1 MPYLV
6 GICFVT
12 TIGGFLFGYDTA
24 IIAGCNPFLESQFA
38 LSKTGLGW
46 VVSSALLGTII
57 GTALA
62 GSIADRRGRK
72 PTLILASLLLL
83 FSAIGSMLVPL
94 FLERPAGFG
103 WIVADRAAAQN
114 WLVVAR
120 MIGGIGVGI
129 TYAVSPLYIAE
140 IVPSRVRGRLV
151 SIYQLSIT
159 LGILFA
165 FVIDYFVLHA
175 AGDGAGAAV
184 AGQTTHGFW
193 HWAFVHELW
202 RGMFGTE
209 IPVAMIFFLLLLLVP
224 ETPRWLTGQG
234 REVEARS
241 VLTRIGGPERAEKSL
256 CEIREVLDREQGAF
270 RELLAPHLRIPLL
283 IGIFLPMF
291 SHLSGIAA
299 IMYFAPN
306 ILNEAMQST
315 EGSFLGATLVG
326 VINMLFTFVAIWK
339 VDKFGR
345 RALLLI
351 GVTGAC
357 VSLACVGLLFQ
368 IGSRWVLVPLLFYVA
383 CFAFSYGPVCWIILG
398 EIFPTR
404 IRGRAAALGAFSLSL
419 TSFVITQ
426 TNPIL
431 FETVSPAG
439 TFFIY
444 SALTAA
450 AIWFIWKFVPET
462 RGRTLESI
470 EKGWLKSKKGEF

>member
-24 IIAGCNPFLESQFA
+24 IIAGCNPFLESQFE
-38 LSKTGLGW
+38 LSKDGLGW
-46 VVSSALLGTII
+46 LVSSALLGTIF
-57 GTALA
+57 GCALA
-62 GSIADRRGRK
+62 GSIADRGGRK
-72 PTLILASLLLL
+72 PTLILAALLPL
-83 FSAIGSMLVPL
+83 FSAVGSMLVPL
-94 FLERPAGFG
+94 FLARPEGFG
-103 WIVADRAAAQN
+103 WIAADRSLAQN
-114 WLVVAR
+114 WLVAAR
-120 MIGGIGVGI
+120 LIGGVGVGI

-140 IVPSRVRGRLV
+140 IVPSRLRGRLV

-165 FVIDYFVLHA
+165 FVVDYFVLHA
-175 AGDGAGAAV
+175 AGEGAGAAV
-184 AGQTTHGFW
+184 AGPTPSGLFRW
-193 HWAFVHELW
+193 LFVDELW

-209 IPVAMIFFLLLLLVP
+209 IPVAVLFFLLLLLVP
-224 ETPRWLTGQG
+224 ETPRWLTSRG
-234 REVEARS
+234 RESEARAI
-241 VLTRIGGPERAEKSL
+241 LTRINGPQQAEKAMG
-256 CEIREVLDREQGAF
+256 EIREVLGQAAGAY

-306 ILNEAMQST
+306 ILNEAMAST
-315 EGSFLGATLVG
+315 EGSFLGAALIG
-326 VINMLFTFVAIWK
+326 VINMIFTFVAIWK
-339 VDKFGR
+339 VDRFGR
-345 RALLLI
+345 RPLLLI

-357 VSLACVGLLFQ
+357 LSLACVGFLFL

-419 TSFVITQ
+419 TSFVITC
-426 TNPIL
+426 TNPRL
-431 FETVSPAG
+431 FEALSPAG
-439 TFFIY
+439 TFFTY

-450 AIWFIWKFVPET
+450 AIWFIWRFVPET
-462 RGRTLESI
+462 RGRSLESI
-470 EKGWLKSKKGEF
+470 EKHWLKNKK